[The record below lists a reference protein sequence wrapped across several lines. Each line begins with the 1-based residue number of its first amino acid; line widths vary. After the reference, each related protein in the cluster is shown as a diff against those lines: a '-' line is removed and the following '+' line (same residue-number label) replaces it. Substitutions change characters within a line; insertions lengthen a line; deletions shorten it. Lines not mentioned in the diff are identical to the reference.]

1 MSSVWLPRS
10 YSSTERGLLLTRGMS
25 LFFSERRSGEEAQFW
40 AARAAPAGRR
50 CRVMAKSAE
59 SFKSMYS
66 ELPGLLCSR
75 GQEAP
80 SPQPK
85 HVHCHLPPRS
95 LRASGS
101 SRSPRQAEGLA
112 GKAGQEQAGLLQ
124 AAPRATPGAGTLPPL
139 PQLLASLMLIIKK
152 PLCVSGKRDSER
164 GTKPPAAVCLQTT
177 QLSCEEGL
185 KAVIVFN

>member
-1 MSSVWLPRS
+1 MRKPSFGLP
-10 YSSTERGLLLTRGMS
+10 
-25 LFFSERRSGEEAQFW
+25 AQL
-40 AARAAPAGRR
+40 PQEGD
-50 CRVMAKSAE
+50 AE
-59 SFKSMYS
+59 SW
-66 ELPGLLCSR
+66 L
-75 GQEAP
+75 
-80 SPQPK
+80 SPQS
-85 HVHCHLPPRS
+85 HLKACIQSSRVCSAAGGKRHLLRSPNTSIATFPPRS

-152 PLCVSGKRDSER
+152 PLYVSGKRDSER